1 MKHLVIA
8 EKSSAGKDMAKV
20 LGLTATDMKDGY
32 MENDKYIVAWARGHL
47 VGQLEPVEIYGKDK
61 AWNLELLP
69 FQIDQE
75 TQLKVID
82 DKGSGAIFNTL
93 KKLINRADVECI
105 INAGDCGREG
115 ELIQQWIYKM
125 AGNKK
130 PIKRLWVNDLTDESL
145 KKGFANLQDND
156 KYKNMFEEGKALKVI
171 DWMYGMSY
179 TVLLTKLYSNGAGVL
194 HYGRCQTPLLN
205 LIVEREREIKN
216 FKKEKYNI
224 INVNFGNFKG
234 TIQDIDEEGKLKNHT
249 LIFDN
254 DEVKNIYLNGLKN
267 DIKNQKAIVKQYEQK
282 DKETKPDRCFSLS
295 TLQQTLGKKYGY
307 TPDKTLELAQSL
319 YEKKFTTYPRTNSEY
334 LSDELWA
341 EKDKHID
348 SCLELIKSLCG
359 DVIIDKNKTASKD
372 FVNNAEIED
381 HHAIIPTD
389 QVADI
394 NSLTEEERNAYVEIC
409 KRFIAIFMDN
419 YKYKTTEILVEITT
433 NTQEIKSPMI
443 TKTTGSQEISKGY
456 KILYTKDEKEEKESE
471 EDEEYSNLPSLNV
484 GDTVDIKDYEFKELE
499 TKPKQR
505 YNVSSIIKV
514 MEKYGIGTPATQ
526 SSIIENIL
534 NQKVVEI
541 ISKGKKKEYAPTEK
555 GEQLID
561 IIPTELKSSD
571 LTKRVEERIKEVG
584 KGKVNVATIKNEIF
598 KEQQETIEKL
608 KEDAKTNTTTFSS
621 SFTKE
626 PIGKCP
632 FCGKDMVINSK
643 GNLSHIDYK
652 DNPCKFTI
660 WKESLYT
667 TISEKMMK
675 ELLAKGK
682 TVGSF
687 KSKAGKTYKQEILLD
702 KEKKT
707 LIKGDFVNSA
717 SKQKSKQDKELEDF
731 VDDFEKELIGKG
743 IIK

>member
-1 MKHLVIA
+1 MKQLVIA
-8 EKSSAGKDMAKV
+8 EKSSAGKDMARV

-47 VGQLEPVEIYGKDK
+47 VGQLEPIEIYGKDK

-82 DKGSGAIFNTL
+82 DKGSGAMFNTL

-125 AGNKK
+125 AGNEK

-205 LIVEREREIKN
+205 LIVEREREIRN
-216 FKKEKYNI
+216 FKKEKYNVLKA
-224 INVNFGNFKG
+224 NYGNFKG
-234 TIQDIDEEGKLKNHT
+234 IKLVLDEETGKYQ
-249 LIFDN
+249 N
-254 DEVKNIYLNGLKN
+254 DQIKFNNDTEKTECLNN
-267 DIKNQKAIVKQYEQK
+267 WKQYKTGKVIKFEQK

-334 LSDELWA
+334 LSEELWA

-348 SCLELIKSLCG
+348 SCIELIKSICG
-359 DVIIDKNKTASKD
+359 DIIIEKNKSATKD
-372 FVNNAEIED
+372 FVDNTEIED

-389 QVADI
+389 QVADFE
-394 NSLTEEERNAYVEIC
+394 SLTEEEKNAYIEIC
-409 KRFIAIFMDN
+409 KRFIALFMEN
-419 YKYKTTEILVEITT
+419 YKYKSTEIQVEVNNAIFKTAG
-433 NTQEIKSPMI
+433 TQEID
-443 TKTTGSQEISKGY
+443 KGY
-456 KILYTKDEKEEKESE
+456 KVLYAKDEKDEKENKEN
-471 EDEEYSNLPSLNV
+471 EEYSNLTSLKE
-484 GDTVDIKDYEFKELE
+484 GDSIDIKDYELKELE

-541 ISKGKKKEYAPTEK
+541 ISKEKKKEYVPTEK

-584 KGKVNVATIKNEIF
+584 KGKVSVATIKNEIF

-608 KEDAKTNTTTFSS
+608 KENAKTNTTTFSS

-632 FCGKDMVINSK
+632 FCGKDMIINSK

-652 DNPCKFTI
+652 DNSCKLTI

-675 ELLAKGK
+675 ELLTKGK

-707 LIKGDFVNSA
+707 LVKGDFVNSA
-717 SKQKSKQDKELEDF
+717 LKQKSKQDKELEDF
-731 VDDFEKELIGKG
+731 VNDFEKELFDKG